1 LSDDAPFLHH
11 VLDAIREIE
20 DFTSA
25 GRSDFESRR
34 IVQAAVTRNLEV
46 IGEAVKRLSVPLREA
61 NPDVPWSQIAG
72 MRDVLITPT
81 TGWTSTQR
89 GTWSICTCLPSSV
102 VS

>member
-1 LSDDAPFLHH
+1 MRDDAPCLHH

-25 GRSDFESRR
+25 GRADFDRRR

-72 MRDVLITPT
+72 MRDVLIHAYH
-81 TGWTSTQR
+81 R
-89 GTWSICTCLPSSV
+89 VDLDAV
-102 VS
+102 